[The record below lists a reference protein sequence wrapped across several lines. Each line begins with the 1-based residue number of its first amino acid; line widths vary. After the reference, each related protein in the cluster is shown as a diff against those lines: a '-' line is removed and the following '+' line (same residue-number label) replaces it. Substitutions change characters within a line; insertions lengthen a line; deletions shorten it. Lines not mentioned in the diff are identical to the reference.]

1 MNVRAP
7 GRASRLAAV
16 WSLGYGLYRSYYAL
30 GGTIGMHG
38 TPVSLA
44 QWRRINAIG
53 AAILFIIAVLAII
66 LVNAWAYRRARPF
79 LLVLCWII
87 TVACVSHALIDI
99 VQRIASL
106 SGALTISYPFWQT
119 IDRKTADLQD
129 LFFNEP
135 WFLIE
140 GLLWAAIAWTG
151 ALRESPRR
159 LWWVG
164 SAVAAMVA
172 STTVGLLSAFGVI
185 GRMIIFGMNMRHSIF
200 TDDKPI
206 REAGRIAARSRTECP
221 PSGRRS
227 GNLRQ
232 ESRRYPC
239 QPHRPESPSRT

>member
-1 MNVRAP
+1 MNVRTP
-7 GRASRLAAV
+7 VRASRLAAV

-30 GGTIGMHG
+30 GGTIGMLG

-44 QWRRINAIG
+44 QWRWINAIG
-53 AAILFIIAVLAII
+53 AAMVSITAVLAII

-106 SGALTISYPFWQT
+106 SGALTISYPFWHT
-119 IDRKTADLQD
+119 IDRRAADLQD

-172 STTVGLLSAFGVI
+172 STKVGLLSAFGVI
-185 GRMIIFGMNMRHSIF
+185 GRMIVG
-200 TDDKPI
+200 
-206 REAGRIAARSRTECP
+206 
-221 PSGRRS
+221 
-227 GNLRQ
+227 
-232 ESRRYPC
+232 
-239 QPHRPESPSRT
+239 

>member
-1 MNVRAP
+1 MNVQAP

-53 AAILFIIAVLAII
+53 AAMLFIIAVLAII

-159 LWWVG
+159 LWWLG

-172 STTVGLLSAFGVI
+172 STTVGLLSAFGSRKNRCAFPN
-185 GRMIIFGMNMRHSIF
+185 RMSAFWSALRKS
-200 TDDKPI
+200 
-206 REAGRIAARSRTECP
+206 AARIASIPLPTP
-221 PSGRRS
+221 PTGKSEPNMIRLAKPAPT
-227 GNLRQ
+227 N
-232 ESRRYPC
+232 SRRC
-239 QPHRPESPSRT
+239 R